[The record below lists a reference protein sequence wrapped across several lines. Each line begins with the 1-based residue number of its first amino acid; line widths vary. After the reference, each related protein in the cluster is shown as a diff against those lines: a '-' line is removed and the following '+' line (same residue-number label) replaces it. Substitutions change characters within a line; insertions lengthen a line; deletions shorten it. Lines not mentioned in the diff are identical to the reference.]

1 MVINYLYNFPVHINK
16 DISIFL
22 FLYAGDV
29 RFSLRGTIYQNN
41 SIVTLE
47 DIGNSSNA
55 ALCMTN
61 LTTCCRHPY
70 TGINGSA
77 IGNWFFPNGTRVL
90 SHGSQWDFYRI
101 RGQMVVGLNRRRG
114 GVDGI
119 YRCEIPYS
127 ASINQTIYI
136 GVYSTSTGEIYSS
149 MSFKF
154 KFDIW
159 VLVGTCCVLAP
170 YIQFCTCNCEFLVL
184 VDMCWLLTLYRLQQ

>member
-1 MVINYLYNFPVHINK
+1 MAPAKAIEHISVFTIAQELHQLPVHINK

-29 RFSLRGTIYQNN
+29 RFSLRGKIYQNN

-47 DIGNSSNA
+47 DIGNNSDA

-61 LTTCCRHPY
+61 FTTCCRNPY

-77 IGNWFFPNGTRVL
+77 IGNWYFPNGTRVP
-90 SHGSQWDFYRI
+90 SHGWQWDFYRV
-101 RGQMVVGLNRRRG
+101 RKQMVVDLNRKRG

-119 YRCEIPYS
+119 YRCEIPDS

-136 GVYSTSTGEIYSS
+136 GVYGTSTGEIYSS

-154 KFDIW
+154 KFEI
-159 VLVGTCCVLAP
+159 
-170 YIQFCTCNCEFLVL
+170 
-184 VDMCWLLTLYRLQQ
+184 